1 MGILMGIM
9 RAMKKKEELQ
19 AALKDAMRAGDDTR
33 KSTLR
38 MTLSAIHNA
47 EIEARGDLD
56 EADVLAILQKEVKS
70 RQETIEEARQAGRED
85 LARQAEREIA
95 VLEKYLPQPLSSAE
109 LEAMAREAIEEVG
122 ATSPREMGQVMK
134 VLMPRVRGR
143 ADGSQVSQIVRD
155 LLA

>member
-1 MGILMGIM
+1 
-9 RAMKKKEELQ
+9 MKKKEELQ